1 MDVTASIGVYLF
13 DGTESNY
20 EEALQRADAALYYAK
35 ETGKNRYTFFD
46 EVTDIAGTGS
56 FHAFFP
62 DMSAQDAALPPA
74 DAPHAPETPAADAP
88 QPNAVALNPAAPEAA
103 QPAPDAAPQEA
114 ATRQRPHPAKES

>member
-1 MDVTASIGVYLF
+1 MS
-13 DGTESNY
+13 
-20 EEALQRADAALYYAK
+20 
-35 ETGKNRYTFFD
+35 KNRYTFFD

-88 QPNAVALNPAAPEAA
+88 QPHAAASGAA
-103 QPAPDAAPQEA
+103 QPDPDAAPQEA

>member
-1 MDVTASIGVYLF
+1 MKRPCSA
-13 DGTESNY
+13 
-20 EEALQRADAALYYAK
+20 RDAALYYAK

-74 DAPHAPETPAADAP
+74 DAPHAPETPAVNAP
-88 QPNAVALNPAAPEAA
+88 QPHVAAPHAAAPHAAASGAA
-103 QPAPDAAPQEA
+103 QPDPDAAPQEA
-114 ATRQRPHPAKES
+114 ATRQRPHPSKES